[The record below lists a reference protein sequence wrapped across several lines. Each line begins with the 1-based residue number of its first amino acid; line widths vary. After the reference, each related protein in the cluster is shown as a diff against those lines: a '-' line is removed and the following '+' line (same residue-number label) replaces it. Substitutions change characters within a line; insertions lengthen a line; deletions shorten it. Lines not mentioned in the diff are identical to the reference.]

1 MDIGILVPII
11 AVMIPIV
18 ALARGPF
25 QNWLKFKERQ
35 LEMTAQLAAERG
47 ATQGA
52 TVERLESRIR
62 VLERI
67 ATDKGKTLADEIEA
81 LRDPQLN

>member
-1 MDIGILVPII
+1 MAFEVLIPII
-11 AVMIPIV
+11 ALSIPVV

-25 QNWLKFKERQ
+25 EKWLKLKERA
-35 LEMTAQLAAERG
+35 LELTAQLAAERA